1 MSSNNI
7 PRLPRTQER
16 TSRFQ
21 SAQTTFQARASL
33 EDVVGVS
40 PSVNS
45 WESGLLAGLSWL
57 PTKVDAI
64 VVVSEAIADLIRGLS
79 QLLEAFLGLS
89 AVILIAALL
98 VLGLLAL
105 SLRFIST
112 DSHAGSC
119 CSNYQPADK
128 RFNLP
133 MLRHEALVRL
143 DAVGRE
149 EFANFRR
156 SLTGSGSWSE

>member
-7 PRLPRTQER
+7 PRLPRTKRER
-16 TSRFQ
+16 RVFSQRKRHSQ
-21 SAQTTFQARASL
+21 RVPVWRMLL
-33 EDVVGVS
+33 E
-40 PSVNS
+40 SVLLLLLG
-45 WESGLLAGLSWL
+45 SGLLAGLSWL

-105 SLRFIST
+105 ISGLIRFVRTLVVVFKS
-112 DSHAGSC
+112 SARR
-119 CSNYQPADK
+119 Q
-128 RFNLP
+128 
-133 MLRHEALVRL
+133 ALQAHIAPTRSSRAARRRRL
-143 DAVGRE
+143 
-149 EFANFRR
+149 RR
-156 SLTGSGSWSE
+156 SR